1 MMRTDI
7 NHRHVAPQESF
18 DESSLHGFEFA
29 EEKFLIQEVFLGQPP
44 HDHTPHGSR
53 KGIGILGKM
62 RRARFASVMYLL
74 RMGLARNRRMWLFAL
89 AVSKET
95 RFDLRRESTQPSRGG
110 VMQKR

>member
-1 MMRTDI
+1 MIRTDI

-44 HDHTPHGSR
+44 HATWQPQGNRHSGKNAPRAIRQCDVFAAHG
-53 KGIGILGKM
+53 
-62 RRARFASVMYLL
+62 ARQESPNVA
-74 RMGLARNRRMWLFAL
+74 FAL

>member
-44 HDHTPHGSR
+44 HATPQGNRHSE
-53 KGIGILGKM
+53 KM